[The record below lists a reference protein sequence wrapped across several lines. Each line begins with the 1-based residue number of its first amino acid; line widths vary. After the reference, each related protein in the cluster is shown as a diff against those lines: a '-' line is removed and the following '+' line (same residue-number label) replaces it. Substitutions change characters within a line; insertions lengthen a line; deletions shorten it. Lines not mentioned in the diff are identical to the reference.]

1 MEIRARFSPP
11 EGGARSTRAPEIMA
25 AMISML
31 DNRSMARFLS
41 YGGIAILAALELNE
55 VARTHPGFKLMVGT
69 LADTAL
75 IAVAWV
81 LLMVR
86 YQRDMSTNIGPL
98 LIVVVGA
105 ASVALIVLSPQGAA
119 VIGAIVAL
127 SMAANRFDLRTGIG
141 FAALL
146 IAAFLVANDAVNGFG
161 LIGTL
166 SYGLG
171 LSFAFMASSSVARL
185 RESEARA
192 KLLLAK
198 LQTSRDAQVQAAA
211 LNERARIARE
221 IHDVLAHTLAALAV
235 QLEGARLTLERH
247 GSDAEALAIVGRS
260 HRLAK
265 EGLDEVRSAV
275 SALRGD
281 RVPGPSQL
289 RDLVNDFEADTG
301 VESAFQVDGDAQTL
315 SSEAQLALY
324 RTAQEALTNVR
335 KHADAS
341 RVEVALRYR
350 TEGTELEIADVGRS
364 RDAPANGEGHGLVGM
379 RERAELLG
387 GSLDAGPTADGFQV
401 RLWIPA

>member
-1 MEIRARFSPP
+1 
-11 EGGARSTRAPEIMA
+11 
-25 AMISML
+25 
-31 DNRSMARFLS
+31 
-41 YGGIAILAALELNE
+41 
-55 VARTHPGFKLMVGT
+55 
-69 LADTAL
+69 
-75 IAVAWV
+75 V

-86 YQRDMSTNIGPL
+86 YQRDKTTNVGPV
-98 LIVVVGA
+98 LIMLVGA
-105 ASVALIVLSPQGAA
+105 ASVALVVLTPQGSA

-127 SMAANRFDLRTGIG
+127 AIGANRFDMRTGIV

-146 IAAFLVANDAVNGFG
+146 IAAFLVTNDVMNGFG

-171 LSFAFMASSSVARL
+171 LAFAFMASSSVARL

-192 KLLLAK
+192 KLLLAE
-198 LQTSRDAQVQAAA
+198 LQASRDAQLQAAA

-235 QLEGARLTLERH
+235 QLEGARLTLEKH
-247 GSDAEALAIVGRS
+247 GSDAEALAIVDRS

-281 RVPGPSQL
+281 RVPGPGRL

-301 VESAFQVDGDAQTL
+301 VESDFQVEGTARVL

-341 RVEVALRYR
+341 RVEVALRYKP
-350 TEGTELEIADVGRS
+350 EGTELEVADVGRS
-364 RDAPANGEGHGLVGM
+364 SATSRNGKGHGLIGM